1 MKMKKVKAVL
11 AALTLA
17 ALLPF
22 QTLAADGS
30 IMFSDLT
37 EETGRSV
44 KTGDTAE
51 VKFAV
56 AASAGAIGEASVTL
70 TYDASA
76 LQFEGAEGVTE
87 GSEKGTLIYTGKGDG
102 TAAEL
107 RTTLKFKVLKAGDL
121 SIQVAS
127 YQVTSSEGT
136 ELAEV
141 EAGSSA
147 ITALQGEQ
155 IPAEGAEQDPEEG
168 SKGDMIEISDT
179 YKITLLT
186 EKPDQELSDNY
197 VDTELT
203 LNGQTYPVWQDED
216 KSSYYIVYAENSEGE
231 KQLYQYDSKEG
242 TYQRFIAPEAEK
254 EDASGIKGK
263 IKNFLEGHLM
273 QSVIGVTAIV
283 GFLLLMV
290 LILAVK
296 LHRRNR
302 ELDEMEM
309 FGMPEDEEEFEDR
322 PVLRGKKRRHQEA
335 VEEEFDDPGEEDDY
349 EDADYDDDE
358 YDEAYEEEDLYE
370 DDYEDDLYE
379 EDYEDDFDEEDYEDE
394 DDDRSKTFSM
404 DFIDLD

>member
-17 ALLPF
+17 AVLPF

-44 KTGDTAE
+44 KTGETAE

-56 AASAGAIGEASVTL
+56 AAVAGAIGEANVTL
-70 TYDASA
+70 TYDDSA

-102 TAAEL
+102 TATEL
-107 RTTLKFKVLKAGDL
+107 RTTLKFKVLKAGNL

-127 YQVTSSEGT
+127 YQVTSSAGA

-155 IPAEGAEQDPEEG
+155 TPTEGTEKETRESSEEG
-168 SKGDMIEISDT
+168 RIRISDT
-179 YKITLLT
+179 YQITLLA
-186 EKPDQELSDNY
+186 EKPDTKLPDNY

-203 LNGQTYPVWQDED
+203 LNGETYPVWQDED
-216 KSSYYIVYAENSEGE
+216 KSSYYIVYAKNSDGE

-254 EDASGIKGK
+254 DAVSGIKGK

-273 QSVIGVTAIV
+273 QSVIGAAAVVA
-283 GFLLLMV
+283 FLLLMV

-322 PVLRGKKRRHQEA
+322 PAFRGKQHRNQET
-335 VEEEFDDPGEEDDY
+335 FDDFE
-349 EDADYDDDE
+349 
-358 YDEAYEEEDLYE
+358 EEEDFEDEEYEEDEYE
-370 DDYEDDLYE
+370 DDDLYE
-379 EDYEDDFDEEDYEDE
+379 EDYEDDLYEDDYDEEE
-394 DDDRSKTFSM
+394 DDSKTFSM